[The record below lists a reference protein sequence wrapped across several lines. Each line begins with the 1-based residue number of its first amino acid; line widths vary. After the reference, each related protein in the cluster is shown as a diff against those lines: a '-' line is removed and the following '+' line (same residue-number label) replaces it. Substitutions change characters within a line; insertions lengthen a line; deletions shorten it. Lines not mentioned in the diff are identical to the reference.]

1 MRSSTGSN
9 AETSKRHRI
18 SFGNKFDQKKFDV
31 IKVDEI
37 KFDENPN
44 SMKRNSGF
52 DEIKFDEN

>member
-31 IKVDEI
+31 IK
-37 KFDENPN
+37 FDENPN